1 MPAHHFP
8 TEPFRN
14 ELEKRLRNLLIF
26 LYPLVKRKLP
36 KAVKAGS
43 LANRVSLR
51 FSFSAASTLRAF
63 YSNRRI
69 WVKKTRQEA
78 YKKTMAEAQAID
90 AQKINPVI
98 YLFDRSRDWRMKRA
112 KYNSIYFPDSSTRL
126 K

>member
-78 YKKTMAEAQAID
+78 YKNDGGSASYRCAENQ
-90 AQKINPVI
+90 
-98 YLFDRSRDWRMKRA
+98 SRHL
-112 KYNSIYFPDSSTRL
+112 SF
-126 K
+126 